1 MKNEIVPLSRK
12 IELRPRGTSD
22 NSTGEILQ
30 QSINHIATSLTRLG
44 EIADRACREDNPVM
58 EAQLRAKL
66 ADLGTRLLG
75 LQRSNPFAKEPPLSQ
90 EDLPDWSA
98 LPDEVREY
106 FEKGFQWMEKKYGE
120 DAIHQMMTMRD

>member
-1 MKNEIVPLSRK
+1 MNEIVPLSRK

-22 NSTGEILQ
+22 NSTGELLQ
-30 QSINHIATSLTRLG
+30 KSINHIATSLTRLG

-58 EAQLRAKL
+58 EAALRAKL
-66 ADLGTRLLG
+66 ADLGTRLLS
-75 LQRSNPFAKEPPLSQ
+75 LQRNSLAKEPPMSQ

-98 LPDEVREY
+98 FPEDVREY

-120 DAIHQMMTMRD
+120 DALHQMMILRD